1 MENCISKISKDRF
14 FALEEFMKKKT
25 SFEKGRVRPG
35 LDRLIGGTYTSIY
48 SIKGLSRKRSVC
60 LIANWDVVEKPF
72 FTHPEDRGWFFS
84 HYEIRGWHV
93 CACSVHS
100 FHFLSL
106 LSKSRKPASN
116 KIDRVY

>member
-60 LIANWDVVEKPF
+60 LIETGMLWKNLFLPTLRIE
-72 FTHPEDRGWFFS
+72 GGFS
-84 HYEIRGWHV
+84 RIMR
-93 CACSVHS
+93 
-100 FHFLSL
+100 
-106 LSKSRKPASN
+106 
-116 KIDRVY
+116 